1 MADVPPGKQAHF
13 SAVLRRF
20 GNLDHRGDIES
31 RAAAG
36 ALLAAHHPR
45 IFSAQIDFGRN
56 CVGANGTVGL
66 SLSVTFSKFLHVLV
80 PFHLIGRKIISKG
93 CTKFVNIVKGAAEK
107 STGTG
112 MLR

>member
-1 MADVPPGKQAHF
+1 
-13 SAVLRRF
+13 
-20 GNLDHRGDIES
+20 
-31 RAAAG
+31 
-36 ALLAAHHPR
+36 
-45 IFSAQIDFGRN
+45 
-56 CVGANGTVGL
+56 VGANGTVGL